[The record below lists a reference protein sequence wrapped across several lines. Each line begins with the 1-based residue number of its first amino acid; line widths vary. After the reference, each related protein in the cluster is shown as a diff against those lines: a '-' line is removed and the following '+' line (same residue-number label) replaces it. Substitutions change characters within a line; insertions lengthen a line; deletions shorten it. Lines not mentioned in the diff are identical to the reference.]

1 MKQLK
6 NLQIRKP
13 CEKFPDY
20 NEVLNVIKLVVER
33 HDLGFHETGISKE
46 AKLVF
51 KDIGRKLKDRKWR
64 DEKELLA
71 CYLTDVIK
79 LDQDLAENDEYL
91 KKTLEKSS
99 KKVT

>member
-1 MKQLK
+1 MLLSQWLRDMIWDFMKLIFLK
-6 NLQIRKP
+6 
-13 CEKFPDY
+13 
-20 NEVLNVIKLVVER
+20 V
-33 HDLGFHETGISKE
+33 

-51 KDIGRKLKDRKWR
+51 KDIGKKLKDRKWR